1 MDARASIVSN
11 NINVLMKTLNI
22 IMIGI
27 MVPTLVF
34 GIFSINVE
42 IPLDERNPVYFWLI
56 MGLASIAMFAFLFL
70 WKRKSDRHFR
80 SRS

>member
-1 MDARASIVSN
+1 
-11 NINVLMKTLNI
+11 VLMKTLNI

-34 GIFSINVE
+34 SIFSTNVE
-42 IPLDERNPVYFWLI
+42 IPLDERNPIYFWLI
-56 MGLASIAMFAFLFL
+56 MGLAIISMIVFLFL
-70 WKRKSDRHFR
+70 WKRKSDRHFH